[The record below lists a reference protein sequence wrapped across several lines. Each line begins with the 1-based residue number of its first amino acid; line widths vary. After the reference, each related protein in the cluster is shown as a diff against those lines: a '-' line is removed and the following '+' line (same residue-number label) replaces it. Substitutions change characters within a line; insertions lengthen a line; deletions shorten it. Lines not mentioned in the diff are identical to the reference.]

1 MDFLEV
7 RKQVDQLAREVR
19 RLRDDLDRMRED
31 LMGGVDALDRKIK
44 ARGLQIHR
52 TNPREDLLIPS
63 DATPEEQTLFY
74 HLLTHY
80 SFRLF
85 LRDVITRGKDMR
97 PENLMKY
104 CSLNAAQQYL
114 ASLMDLRIIERTSS
128 SSYQLRNDMIHSFGS
143 TLEWFIAEMWRREF
157 ASPAYFG
164 VRFRDTA
171 SGGDYDVVALWE
183 GYLVYVEI
191 KSSPPRGIER
201 NQIGSLFARIA
212 DLLPDVAF
220 LFNDTQLRM
229 SDKVVPMVQEHLVSR
244 PDDPHHLLSVEKVA
258 NEVFHVGHRMYIVNS
273 KKDALSNFAVCLR
286 DFLSYRQSP
295 LLPTTPPLPSR

>member
-1 MDFLEV
+1 MDPQEV
-7 RKQVDQLAREVR
+7 RQQLHQLAQDVR
-19 RLRDDLDRMRED
+19 RLRDDLARLRED
-31 LMGGVDALDRKIK
+31 LMSGSDALDRKIK

-52 TNPREDLLIPS
+52 MNPRDNLLIPS
-63 DATPEEQTLFY
+63 DATPEEESLFY

-85 LRDVITRGKDMR
+85 LRDVIRRKERMR
-97 PENLMKY
+97 AEDLVKY
-104 CSLNAAQQYL
+104 CSLSSVREYL
-114 ASLMDLRIIERTSS
+114 ASLVDLRIVQRTGRST
-128 SSYQLRNDMIHSFGS
+128 YQLRKDTIHSFGS

-164 VRFRDTA
+164 VRFRDTT

-201 NQIGSLFARIA
+201 GQIGSFFARIA

-229 SDKVVPMVQEHLVSR
+229 RDKLVPMVQEHLVAY
-244 PDDPHHLLSVEKVA
+244 PDNRHQHPGVERLVD
-258 NEVFHVGHRMYIVNS
+258 ELFQVGHRIYLVNS
-273 KKDALSNFAVCLR
+273 KKDALTNFAVCLR
-286 DFLSYRQSP
+286 DFLSHRQSP
-295 LLPTTPPLPSR
+295 ALPIPPLSLR